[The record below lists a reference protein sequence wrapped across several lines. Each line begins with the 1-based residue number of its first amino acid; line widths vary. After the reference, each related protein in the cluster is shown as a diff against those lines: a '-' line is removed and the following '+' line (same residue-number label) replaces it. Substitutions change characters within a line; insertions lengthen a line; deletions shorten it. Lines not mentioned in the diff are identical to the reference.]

1 MPYSVI
7 NSANNHLSAW
17 GSNYYHTGIPRPSLT
32 PETAGPLFQKFAE
45 LVAEAPFHD
54 FNVLWD
60 YYPWQK
66 VQEVAADATA
76 YPARTEFGN
85 TLMLL
90 RWEAGKGDEVDKRGG
105 ELVRAYRDFT
115 MDVLAQSAG
124 EKLKSVPRY
133 ANYGNVKFPLNVL
146 QSS

>member
-1 MPYSVI
+1 MPYAQI
-7 NSANNHLSAW
+7 NDINNHLSAW

-32 PETAGPLFQKFAE
+32 PDTAAILFQRFAE
-45 LVAEAPFHD
+45 SVAEPPFQD

-66 VQEVAADATA
+66 VQEVSADATA
-76 YPARTEFGN
+76 YPTRTEFGN

-90 RWEAGKGDEVDKRGG
+90 RWDAGQGDEVNKRGG
-105 ELVRAYRDFT
+105 ELVSAYRTFT

-133 ANYGNVKFPLNVL
+133 ANYGKVSP
-146 QSS
+146 